1 MANDKYT
8 ATGNP
13 AQGSEALTAVFREEF
28 ALIEAGFDKV
38 VNYVP
43 PNHTGDVTSVAD
55 GATTIVNKRTM
66 TATAPVV
73 VSGSPTVIA
82 TSAVA
87 ISMAAASNANDGY
100 ATAAHITAL
109 EANNAKTT
117 NQTHTGDVTGSEG
130 LTIAAKV
137 VTAAKMAD
145 NTITASQIA
154 NGTITATQLASKT
167 ISAAVIG
174 DGVITATQLASK
186 TVTAAV
192 IADGTITATQ
202 IANTTINGGKL
213 VDNTITATQIANN
226 TITAT
231 QLAADC
237 VGSVQVADSSL
248 TYGNIASNTLLVGNF
263 ATEAKPLGA
272 GQSYSGDIKASR
284 TNGQGY
290 VNNTGRP
297 IVFIVTCHTV
307 APNGVTIYVDS
318 KPVGLCGGA
327 YDIYAQLSA
336 IVPAGS
342 IYAYA
347 AGGSCVIDGVFELS

>member
-38 VNYVP
+38 VTYTP
-43 PNHTGDVTSVAD
+43 PNHTGDVTSVGD

-87 ISMAAASNANDGY
+87 ISMAAATNANDGY
-100 ATAAHITAL
+100 ATAAQITAL
-109 EANNAKTT
+109 EAASSKAGNA
-117 NQTHTGDVTGSEG
+117 THTGEVTGSVA
-130 LTIAAKV
+130 LTISAKV

-145 NTITASQIA
+145 NTITAAQIA
-154 NGTITATQLASKT
+154 N
-167 ISAAVIG
+167 
-174 DGVITATQLASK
+174 GVITATQLASK

-192 IADGTITATQ
+192 IADNTITASQIANGTITGTQ
-202 IANTTINGGKL
+202 IGSKAVAAANIA
-213 VDNTITATQIANN
+213 DNTITATQIANG

-231 QLAADC
+231 QLA
-237 VGSVQVADSSL
+237 GSTITGAKIAATTVDTGNL
-248 TYGNIASNTLLVGNF
+248 TSA
-263 ATEAKPLGA
+263 AKPLGV
-272 GQSYSGDIKASR
+272 GQTLSADIKATR
-284 TNGQGY
+284 TSGSTY
-290 VNNTGRP
+290 TNNTGRP
-297 IVFIVTCHTV
+297 IFIMLTCHNV
-307 APNGVTIYVDS
+307 APNGITLNVDS
-318 KPVGLCGGA
+318 KPVGLAGGDA
-327 YDIYAQLSA
+327 NMYYQLCA

-342 IYAYA
+342 TYGYVL
-347 AGGSCVIDGVFELS
+347 AGSSVVDGFFELA